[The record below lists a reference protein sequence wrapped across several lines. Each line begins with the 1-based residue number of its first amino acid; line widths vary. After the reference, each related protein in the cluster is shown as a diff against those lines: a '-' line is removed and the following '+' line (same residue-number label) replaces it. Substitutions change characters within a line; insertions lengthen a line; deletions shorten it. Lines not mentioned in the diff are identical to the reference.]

1 MSKTRNHSITY
12 ADLNEVIDVLID
24 DRTALKRGI
33 MSLIDQAFK
42 EGKNPPKTTKQS
54 AEEIYLEKAVKMC
67 KYPAFLYGRYISVP
81 VGKEDDAMDDL
92 TISLLVN
99 QYKFSIQPCI
109 PDSVQEVELFNPTFR
124 EKQESEYSF
133 EVELPKRGEV
143 WKFGTER
150 WYFKQVTDKQFGI
163 TFLESLKPDT
173 VKGIEDIS
181 GMVVRGELKNERII

>member
-1 MSKTRNHSITY
+1 MSKQRNHSITY

-33 MSLIDQAFK
+33 MQLIDQAFK
-42 EGKNPPKTTKQS
+42 DGKNPPKDTKESKQEAFLKNAIKS
-54 AEEIYLEKAVKMC
+54 C
-67 KYPAFLYGRYISVP
+67 KYPCDIEFMSISVP
-81 VGKEDDAMDDL
+81 MGKEVEAMDDL
-92 TISLLVN
+92 TISYLVN
-99 QYKFSIQPCI
+99 TLKFNIQSCI
-109 PDSVQEVELFNPTFR
+109 PDQVQERELFNPTFR
-124 EKQESEYSF
+124 EKQDPEYSF

-143 WKFGTER
+143 WKFGSER

-181 GMVVRGELKNERII
+181 GMVVRGELIKE